1 MTAQIKYLEFKGID
15 KKEQILFKSFLNLAK
30 NELDY
35 QVVVLKKGYPDKD
48 APDIV
53 IADALYQFEE
63 DEKHLRD
70 LPTIMIGDDIE
81 REEERY
87 IARPVQ
93 WSDFKIALSQLA
105 IGSAEHTE
113 EAERVLPEEVK
124 FAIEKNDSVTEIDI
138 DSEAGNE
145 LIEEDDYDYEFEL
158 GNMSADYYSF
168 TNSDYLK
175 VAEEVQKFKTDVADE
190 DEDDDEAVV
199 LVTDD
204 ESGSDS
210 GVLVLETHSFDAWD
224 YTESEI
230 TVTSFSDFDEEDLT
244 TLGADEIRI
253 PRKKKKGVEVDPD
266 EEYWHEDNEI
276 IVDQHTLLWIKPR
289 RGMVYSTKPPGNWP
303 AILQRRGLSK
313 LPLRSDWRP
322 DKALTG
328 YPLSSLVWV
337 NTLIRDTSELHP
349 DLQEDG
355 KYILERWPQFE
366 LLELDNILLKLCTML
381 FVRPESV
388 QSLGS
393 KSGYGRSTIIGLMN
407 ACYEMGLLVT
417 PDKIEESKQIKV
429 TSDEGMLGRIRE
441 AFK

>member
-35 QVVVLKKGYPDKD
+35 QVVILKKDYPSNDE
-48 APDIV
+48 PDMVIV
-53 IADALYQFEE
+53 DDRYQFNE
-63 DEKHLRD
+63 DEEKLLD
-70 LPTIMIGDDIE
+70 LPTIMIGDDFE
-81 REEERY
+81 REDVGY

-93 WSDFKIALSQLA
+93 WSDFKVALTELA
-105 IGSAEHTE
+105 IGSAEHPE

-124 FAIEKNDSVTEIDI
+124 FAIEKNDSVTELSADA
-138 DSEAGNE
+138 DAGNE

-168 TNSDYLK
+168 TNSDYMK
-175 VAEEVQKFKTDVADE
+175 VAEDVRKFKTDVADE
-190 DEDDDEAVV
+190 DDEDGVV
-199 LVTDD
+199 LMADD
-204 ESGSDS
+204 ESGHDS

-230 TVTSFSDFDEEDLT
+230 TVTSVSDFDEDDLQ
-244 TLGADEIRI
+244 TLDHDE
-253 PRKKKKGVEVDPD
+253 PKKFQSKKKKGIEVDED

-276 IVDQHTLLWIKPR
+276 IVDQHTLLWIKTK
-289 RGMVYSTKPPGNWP
+289 RGMVYSVKPPGNWP

-322 DKALTG
+322 DKALIA
-328 YPLSSLVWV
+328 YPLTSLIWV
-337 NTLIRDTSELHP
+337 NTLIRDTSDLHS

-355 KYILERWPQFE
+355 KYILERWPQFD

-388 QSLGS
+388 QTLGS

-417 PDKIEESKQIKV
+417 PDKIDISKQIKA
-429 TSDEGMLGRIRE
+429 SNDEGMLGKIRDV
-441 AFK
+441 FR